1 MVEYYIG
8 TMGFSYRDWV
18 GAFYPNGMA
27 TRDFLPYYGSIFNAV
42 EIDSTFYGIPRREA
56 VLRWR
61 DSTPDNFKICVKVP
75 RSITHEAGLINA
87 SLEMNRF
94 IETIQNLD
102 EKLGAIIFQFPP
114 SYTADQFDTVNNFL
128 GELPNDYDLAI
139 EFRHRSWYTAQTT
152 KMLRTH
158 NVCWVAT
165 EFEGVPKKVDL
176 TTEMLLI
183 RFIGQHGRFNRHDE
197 EQIDVSAQLSW
208 WQQRLLSVSDQVH
221 TVYGFFND
229 DYSGHAPG
237 AANKFK
243 RLLSLPVINKE
254 QPKQMKLF

>member
-18 GAFYPNGMA
+18 GAFYPSGMA

-114 SYTADQFDTVNNFL
+114 SYTAGQFDTVNNFL

-139 EFRHRSWYTAQTT
+139 EFRHRSWYTAPTT

-254 QPKQMKLF
+254 QPKQMKFF